1 MSVPTLTPPI
11 AFKRRDIILGSA
23 ALGLVLTAGKPSIAA
38 AAAYFY
44 KFDGSLPGDV
54 TFKRSGAAF
63 ESEATGSLRLIS
75 SDNPRFDHRGPK
87 VGLLLEGEARNF
99 AGLDA
104 DRDPAAWTLSG
115 GMTSVWAPMAAAPD
129 GASGALCFIPAP
141 APATSECRYDVRPA
155 DAATPATASI
165 WLRSKAGAQSWRL
178 ALSDIETGTTQHQD
192 VEIDDRW
199 QRHSVSMRWTERD
212 AGGKRI
218 SLIRLN
224 SDADHATEASN
235 ADGLFSWGLQ
245 YEYGMVA
252 SSSIRA
258 GTNGQRAADALLIDA
273 APFQKMTGRILIE
286 LTTAGQRDGTIL
298 DSAGDKLGIRLGY
311 SPSGWITGKVG
322 GVELVGVGDVTQ
334 DRHVELA
341 WTPSG
346 AQISTGSNPAELII
360 RAMTPGTV
368 RLKLDRQMRIGADAG
383 GAHPLNAAISALE
396 MRPEL
401 VALRKATMPA
411 FVCSGYTVTFSDD
424 FTDPDVSR
432 INEKATGGRPGAPA
446 WRSRFRQSR
455 FTIVNK
461 EKQIYVDPQ
470 FAGKANKALGIQ
482 PFSISDSVLTISANR
497 ADPETAPYLSKQA
510 YTSGVITSE
519 LTFLQQ
525 YGYFEIKARMPAGK
539 GFWPA
544 FWLLPKRPTWPPE
557 IDVFEGSGV
566 RVKEIH
572 HGILEAKDPDDSK
585 KGKAVQ
591 MSWAKLPFDVS
602 DGFHTYG
609 LEWTEKELI
618 FSADGKETFR
628 GVNHTIHEPMYVIA
642 NLALGS
648 HDQNW
653 IPDPDAST
661 PFPGRFEIDY
671 IKISAK
677 G

>member
-1 MSVPTLTPPI
+1 MSALTFTPPI
-11 AFKRRDIILGSA
+11 TFKRRDIILGGA
-23 ALGLVLTAGKPSIAA
+23 ALGLVLTAGKPSAA
-38 AAAYFY
+38 AETAYY
-44 KFDGSLPGDV
+44 SFDGSLPRGA
-54 TFKRSGAAF
+54 TFTRSGAAF
-63 ESEATGSLRLIS
+63 ESEPNGSLRLTNA
-75 SDNPRFDHRGPK
+75 DTPRFNRSALK
-87 VGLLLEGEARNF
+87 AGLLLEGEARNF
-99 AGLDA
+99 AGRDVDL
-104 DRDPAAWTLSG
+104 DPAAWTLSG
-115 GMTSVWAPMAAAPD
+115 GVTSVWVPTATAPD
-129 GASGALCFIPAP
+129 GASGALCFSPTSAP
-141 APATSECRYDVRPA
+141 SAGECRYDITPPN
-155 DAATPATASI
+155 ATVAATASI
-165 WLRSKAGAQSWRL
+165 WLRSQSGTQSWRL
-178 ALSDIETGTTQHQD
+178 VLSDIETGTAQHQD
-192 VEIDDRW
+192 VQIDDRW
-199 QRHSVSMRWTERD
+199 QRHSISMRWNERD
-212 AGGKRI
+212 VGSKRI
-218 SLIRLN
+218 SLINLSNNADRLP
-224 SDADHATEASN
+224 EASP
-235 ADGLFSWGLQ
+235 AAELFAWGMQ
-245 YEYGMVA
+245 YEYGMVPT
-252 SSSIRA
+252 SPIRA
-258 GTNGQRAADALLIDA
+258 GNDDRRAADSLLIDA
-273 APFQKMTGRILIE
+273 TPFQKATGRLLIE
-286 LTTAGQRDGTIL
+286 LTNAGQRDGTIL
-298 DSAGDKLGIRLGY
+298 DSAGDRHGIRLGY
-311 SPSGWITGKVG
+311 SASGWIMGKVG
-322 GVELVGVGDVTQ
+322 GVELVGVGDITP

-341 WTPSG
+341 WTPAG
-346 AQISTGSNPAELII
+346 AQISTGPNPAELTV
-360 RAMTPGTV
+360 RAMTSGTV
-368 RLKLDRQMRIGADAG
+368 KVKLDHQMHIGADAD
-383 GAHPLNAAISALE
+383 GAHPLNAAITAME
-396 MRPEL
+396 MRPDL
-401 VALRKATMPA
+401 VAFKKATMPA
-411 FVCSGYTVTFSDD
+411 FVCSGYTLTFADD

-432 INEKATGGRPGAPA
+432 INENATGGRPGAPA

-461 EKQIYVDPQ
+461 EKQIYVDPK
-470 FAGKANKALGIQ
+470 FPGKANKALGIQ
-482 PFSISDSVLTISANR
+482 PFSISDSVLTITANR

-572 HGILEAKDPDDSK
+572 HGILEAKDPNDSK

-602 DGFHTYG
+602 DGFHTYA

-618 FSADGKETFR
+618 FFADGKETFR
-628 GVNHTIHEPMYVIA
+628 GANHTIHEPMYVIA